1 MKYASVLRRALV
13 YGAALTV
20 VIAIVGSVVGY
31 LVAGIPG
38 LVSALIGTGLT
49 ALFMGFTTLS
59 ILIAERATKRTP
71 SSMKYFSIVL
81 GVWALKFV
89 VFIAIL
95 LLLRGQD
102 WVNPYVFFVA
112 VIAAVAGSLITDI
125 VAFAGARVP
134 YAGDIE
140 RPGAATPS
148 AVPADNVS

>member
-134 YAGDIE
+134 YAGDI
-140 RPGAATPS
+140 
-148 AVPADNVS
+148 

>member
-20 VIAIVGSVVGY
+20 VIAIAGSVVGY

-134 YAGDIE
+134 YAGDI
-140 RPGAATPS
+140 
-148 AVPADNVS
+148 